1 MIESVKTISRVKPPY
16 PFEAY
21 AHIISPLQEED
32 GGGYMISFPDLPG
45 CMSDG
50 ETEAKAIENGRDAF
64 RAWISAYADSG
75 KTIPAP
81 TFRPE
86 FINLSRESPEFV
98 KFLPK
103 LVYDQLFERAEEEGV
118 GLDALVLTY
127 IAEGLNRRES
137 HI

>member
-1 MIESVKTISRVKPPY
+1 MELNYAMMANVMIESVKIISRVKPPY

-21 AHIISPLQEED
+21 AHIISPLSEED

-50 ETEAKAIENGRDAF
+50 ETEAEAIENGRDAF
-64 RAWISAYADSG
+64 HVWISAYADSG

-81 TFRPE
+81 AFRPE
-86 FINLSRESPEFV
+86 IINSSRESREFV

-103 LVYDQLFERAEEEGV
+103 LVYDQLFERAEE
-118 GLDALVLTY
+118 
-127 IAEGLNRRES
+127 
-137 HI
+137 